1 MEYYQEPTEQEVMQQ
16 LQMQSMQSGQG
27 QDPNSLYSDYMRE
40 EKVKNVLSQLNPDT
54 LVEDI
59 EHRIRGE
66 KKNKFT
72 GEWEKISENLKPIN
86 ELLISNYI
94 SFLGSILNQN
104 TSLSNYS
111 ANEINNIMSMIIE
124 YLTDDLT
131 DNDEVYGLEGNY
143 NEMTR
148 IANII
153 CISSFSVFK
162 RALNGQ
168 EARRIFSSLRV
179 TESLS
184 PQPQKKGF
192 FDFLKF
198 WS

>member
-1 MEYYQEPTEQEVMQQ
+1 MEYEPSEQEVMNQ
-16 LQMQSMQSGQG
+16 LQLQAMQSGQG
-27 QDPNSLYSDYMRE
+27 QDPNSLYSDYMKE
-40 EKVKNVLSQLNPDT
+40 EKVKNILSQLNPDT

-66 KKNKFT
+66 KKNKFS
-72 GEWEKISENLKPIN
+72 GQWEKISPNLKPIN

-111 ANEINNIMSMIIE
+111 ANEINNIMSMVIE

-131 DNDEVYGLEGNY
+131 DNDETYQLVGNY

-148 IANII
+148 IANIV

-179 TESLS
+179 TESLTA
-184 PQPQKKGF
+184 QPQKKGF
-192 FDFLKF
+192 LDFLKF

>member
-1 MEYYQEPTEQEVMQQ
+1 MEYSQQEMEQ
-16 LQMQSMQSGQG
+16 LQIASMQSGQG
-27 QDPNSLYSDYMRE
+27 QDPNSIYSDYMRE
-40 EKVKNVLSQLNPDT
+40 EKVRNILSQLNPDT

-66 KKNKFT
+66 KKNMFS
-72 GEWEKISENLKPIN
+72 GQWEKISDSMKPVN

-124 YLTDDLT
+124 YITDDLT
-131 DNDEVYGLEGNY
+131 DNDELYGLKGNY

-148 IANII
+148 IGNII
-153 CISSFSVFK
+153 CISTFSVFK

-184 PQPQKKGF
+184 PQPQKKGILDF
-192 FDFLKF
+192 FKF

>member
-1 MEYYQEPTEQEVMQQ
+1 MEYSQEDLMK
-16 LQMQSMQSGQG
+16 QMQMESMQSGQG
-27 QDPNSLYSDYMRE
+27 QDPNSIYSDYMRE
-40 EKVKNVLSQLNPDT
+40 EKVKNILSQLNPDS

-66 KKNKFT
+66 KRNTFT
-72 GEWEKISENLKPIN
+72 HQWEKISENTKPIN

-131 DNDEVYGLEGNY
+131 DNDERYGLKGNY

-148 IANII
+148 IGNII
-153 CISSFSVFK
+153 CISTFSVFK

-184 PQPQKKGF
+184 PQPQKKGIL
-192 FDFLKF
+192 DFLKF
-198 WS
+198 WN

>member
-1 MEYYQEPTEQEVMQQ
+1 MELTEQDLMKQY
-16 LQMQSMQSGQG
+16 QMESMQTGQG
-27 QDPNSLYSDYMRE
+27 QDPNSLYSDYMKE
-40 EKVKNVLSQLNPDT
+40 ERVKNILSQLNPDT
-54 LVEDI
+54 LVEEI

-66 KKNKFT
+66 KRNT
-72 GEWEKISENLKPIN
+72 YTREWEKISDTIKPIS

-131 DNDEVYGLEGNY
+131 DNDISYGLVGNY

-153 CISSFSVFK
+153 CISTFSVFK

-192 FDFLKF
+192 LDFLKF